1 MKYVQPDSNGNI
13 IAFYDDSINS
23 VAQIGTAIK
32 ITDAQWQ
39 DCINNPNKWMIVAG
53 ALQLTPAPTAEQLL
67 ATAKTSQ
74 LTVLAAG
81 YQTAIVQP
89 VSYASVGGVTKKF
102 QADAGSVANVQ
113 ATLAGLSKAGATPTG
128 FYWVSADNTQVPFSY
143 ADIQGLAAAMLSQGW
158 SAFAHL
164 QAQKAIVNASSTVSA
179 VQGVVW

>member
-1 MKYVQPDSNGNI
+1 
-13 IAFYDDSINS
+13 
-23 VAQIGTAIK
+23 
-32 ITDAQWQ
+32 
-39 DCINNPNKWMIVAG
+39 
-53 ALQLTPAPTAEQLL
+53 
-67 ATAKTSQ
+67 
-74 LTVLAAG
+74 
-81 YQTAIVQP
+81 
-89 VSYASVGGVTKKF
+89 
-102 QADAGSVANVQ
+102 VQ

>member
-1 MKYVQPDSNGNI
+1 MKHYIDTYKNVFAYEADGSQDAYIKDGLVPISDADLAILRAPTLPEAKATKITQLTQSYN
-13 IAFYDDSINS
+13 
-23 VAQIGTAIK
+23 TAI
-32 ITDAQWQ
+32 Q
-39 DCINNPNKWMIVAG
+39 
-53 ALQLTPAPTAEQLL
+53 
-67 ATAKTSQ
+67 
-74 LTVLAAG
+74 
-81 YQTAIVQP
+81 QP
-89 VSYASVGGVTKKF
+89 VSYMSTTF

>member
-1 MKYVQPDSNGNI
+1 MKNY
-13 IAFYDDSINS
+13 INQVTKEIYAYES
-23 VAQIGTAIK
+23 DGSQDAYIKEGLVPISDADLAILRAPALPEAKATKITQLTQAYNTAI
-32 ITDAQWQ
+32 Q
-39 DCINNPNKWMIVAG
+39 
-53 ALQLTPAPTAEQLL
+53 
-67 ATAKTSQ
+67 
-74 LTVLAAG
+74 
-81 YQTAIVQP
+81 QP
-89 VSYASVGGVTKKF
+89 VSYMSTTF
-102 QADAGSVANVQ
+102 QADAGSVTNVQ

>member
-1 MKYVQPDSNGNI
+1 VTNYKVIRNAGGEVVCFGPNEDNYEPTLKAGDVL
-13 IAFYDDSINS
+13 SIEATVPTPGLS
-23 VAQIGTAIK
+23 ESARVKLAQLTQAYSTAI
-32 ITDAQWQ
+32 Q
-39 DCINNPNKWMIVAG
+39 
-53 ALQLTPAPTAEQLL
+53 
-67 ATAKTSQ
+67 
-74 LTVLAAG
+74 
-81 YQTAIVQP
+81 QP
-89 VSYASVGGVTKKF
+89 VSYMSTTF
-102 QADAGSVANVQ
+102 QADAVSVANVQ